1 MAKKSAAEKK
11 MKREQKEKKKAEKK
25 EKAGGGVPRA
35 PRAPAP
41 PKEEPELP
49 GPPEVSLVGR
59 RVRIYNKDIRQYVG
73 GVAMGC
79 NGHGKLTIRFDHD
92 AHIGFHL
99 LSAEKWD
106 LDEPEGSLNK
116 LSEP

>member
-1 MAKKSAAEKK
+1 M
-11 MKREQKEKKKAEKK
+11 
-25 EKAGGGVPRA
+25 
-35 PRAPAP
+35 
-41 PKEEPELP
+41 
-49 GPPEVSLVGR
+49 GR

-116 LSEP
+116 LSEPQPSPLP